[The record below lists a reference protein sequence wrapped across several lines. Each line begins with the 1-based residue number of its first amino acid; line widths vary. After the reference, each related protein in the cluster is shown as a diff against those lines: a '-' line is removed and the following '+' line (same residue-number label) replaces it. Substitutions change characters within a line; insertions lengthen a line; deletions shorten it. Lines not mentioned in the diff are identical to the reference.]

1 MDLNVDDLGTV
12 LQEAYEARNKWYDIG
27 LGLKVSV
34 ATLDGI
40 KSQSDDPKDCLRET
54 LKPWLKGTDPKPT
67 WRALVEALKSCIVEE
82 HQLAKRLEAKYGCD
96 SKAQGEG
103 TLVCVNDGALYIKL
117 LAACVCPHQV
127 KAMSLLLDD

>member
-1 MDLNVDDLGTV
+1 MDDLGTV
-12 LQEAYEARNKWYDIG
+12 LQETYEARNKWYDIG

-82 HQLAKRLEAKYGCD
+82 HQLAKRLEAKYCCD
-96 SKAQGEG
+96 SKIQGE
-103 TLVCVNDGALYIKL
+103 VMRLYYTCILL
-117 LAACVCPHQV
+117 LANNLFSTLNIRLS
-127 KAMSLLLDD
+127 SLA